1 MSMQSHENDLLIN
14 PESHQAPARRKDAA
28 ESAGPEA
35 LMHGRTDGLTPP
47 AVMHLQKTAG
57 NSTLSAAPEEQ
68 EPSLGRDVL
77 GPGGGAPLDRD
88 TSCLRVARLRA

>member
-14 PESHQAPARRKDAA
+14 PESHQAPTRRKDAA

-35 LMHGRTDGLTPP
+35 LMQGRTDVLTPS

-57 NSTLSAAPEEQ
+57 NATVSAALEEQ
-68 EPSLGRDVL
+68 
-77 GPGGGAPLDRD
+77 
-88 TSCLRVARLRA
+88 